1 MSTRKRMKYIL
12 DTNIQTFYCMVLSIS
27 LLLCLALTVLRAG
40 VRICCGAGCAKRNV
54 LSNVDRVRLCVCACL
69 RVYSMLK
76 GDLHLSVAHTH
87 THKHTCKETL
97 YCFFLCLLFSL
108 WTLYL
113 HDACKG
119 CHT

>member
-87 THKHTCKETL
+87 TQTYMRRNSLLLLSLSTFLTL
-97 YCFFLCLLFSL
+97 DIVF
-108 WTLYL
+108 
-113 HDACKG
+113 A
-119 CHT
+119 